1 MTDQPQTDIR
11 RPSILAILSP
21 SEEPFGQAV
30 ASALRCPLT
39 IVRTREELER
49 RASEYPVML
58 VGDHQTRPERI
69 STVRRAS
76 TQHEKCVIAA
86 IADDLQMKIE
96 LLEAGAGV
104 VATFED
110 GADVLGQRI
119 AVAVDGGILL
129 EPDEAAAVVAR
140 LQHLSHLC
148 VDQGVDVDRCQSL
161 TKREREIAELLARR
175 LDNASIARELG
186 IAVGTVKTHVHK
198 ILDKL
203 DVDTRTLAGVYW
215 RVFVQKRGE
224 RR

>member
-1 MTDQPQTDIR
+1 MADQPKMEN
-11 RPSILAILSP
+11 PGSSILAALAP
-21 SEEPFGQAV
+21 SEEPFVQGV
-30 ASALRCPLT
+30 ARALGRPLT

-49 RASEYPVML
+49 RAGEHQIVL
-58 VGDHQTRPERI
+58 VGNHQSPQERI
-69 STVRRAS
+69 STVRRARE
-76 TQHEKCVIAA
+76 HHGVRVIAG
-86 IADDLQMKIE
+86 IADDLPMKVE

-104 VATFED
+104 VATMED
-110 GADVLGQRI
+110 GPDTLGEKI
-119 AVAVDGGILL
+119 SAAMDGGILL
-129 EPDEAAAVVAR
+129 DPTEAAAVVAR
-140 LQHLSHLC
+140 LQHLAHLC
-148 VDQGVDVDRCQSL
+148 VDQGVDVERCGLL
-161 TKREREIAELLARR
+161 TKREREIAALLARR

>member
-1 MTDQPQTDIR
+1 MADQPQMESQGS
-11 RPSILAILSP
+11 SILALLAP
-21 SEEPFGQAV
+21 SEEPFVRAV
-30 ASALRCPLT
+30 ASTLGCPLT

-49 RASEYPVML
+49 RVAEHALVL
-58 VGDHQTRPERI
+58 VGDHQTRHEQI
-69 STVRRAS
+69 STVRRARE
-76 TQHEKCVIAA
+76 HHDECVIAG
-86 IADDLQMKIE
+86 ISDDLQMKVE

-104 VATFED
+104 VATMED
-110 GADVLGQRI
+110 GPDTFGERI
-119 AVAVDGGILL
+119 SAAMDGGILL
-129 EPDEAAAVVAR
+129 DPTEVAAVVAR
-140 LQHLSHLC
+140 LQHLAHLC
-148 VDQGVDVDRCQSL
+148 VDQGVDVERCGLL
-161 TKREREIAELLARR
+161 TKREREIAALLARR